1 MPYPTP
7 FPYPNTVPL
16 MDLTAPNIIFS
27 LRAICPG
34 VSVPGSGVGPVLV
47 IGDSINQLPEAD
59 SACGYNVLRFAVNGM
74 RGHDIIPFLGL
85 ILAEAQP
92 SVVVVALGKNDQ
104 GTVAGTGLDTGLG
117 QYWYWQQ
124 DFWWIVTSST

>member
-34 VSVPGSGVGPVLV
+34 VSVAGSGPVLV
-47 IGDSINQLPEAD
+47 IGDSIVNQVPEAY
-59 SACGYNVLRFAVNGM
+59 SACGYNVLKFAVNGM

-85 ILAEAQP
+85 ILAESQP
-92 SVVVVALGKNDQ
+92 SVVV
-104 GTVAGTGLDTGLG
+104 TGRPANESTRAQLPSEPKVRRRSTWLSWSPFTG
-117 QYWYWQQ
+117 
-124 DFWWIVTSST
+124 SSRK